1 MNSKLTMFGMGM
13 TELLVIG
20 DATDPDLIRKIRHH
34 VNSRAPLRR
43 AEPHPTPHGR
53 RYPALAETLTRIS
66 IPSRCRRT
74 PADTQNVTPNPT
86 VAKCIQANV

>member
-20 DATDPDLIRKIRHH
+20 DATDPDLIRKILHRL
-34 VNSRAPLRR
+34 NSRAPPRLPPRR
-43 AEPHPTPHGR
+43 PAPARTFTP
-53 RYPALAETLTRIS
+53 IS
-66 IPSRCRRT
+66 IPPRCRRT
-74 PADTQNVTPNPT
+74 PADAQNVTPNPT